1 MFDQLKQLAQLK
13 KLHDSIQKEIVE
25 VEKQGV
31 KVTMRG
37 DLEVLS
43 ITLNPELD
51 ITILEKL
58 IMECLAEARGKIQAS
73 MAKNLGGGGLF

>member
-13 KLHDSIQKEIVE
+13 KLQDAIQKEIVE
-25 VEKQGV
+25 VERQGV
-31 KVTMRG
+31 KIKMRG

-51 ITILEKL
+51 TTSLERL
-58 IMECLAEARGKIQAS
+58 IMECLAEARQKIQTS
-73 MAKNLGGGGLF
+73 MAKNLGSGGLF